1 MFERRSFP
9 FRVLISLATTLMAT
23 LVTSLAV
30 VSGAAAAEPQWRVA
44 KMSGDVRVGTA
55 STTTVALAV
64 DAVLGPG
71 TVVATGRN
79 GRVLLVRGRESI
91 LVSPGSVMALPDA
104 TTEDGSTTILHRAG
118 TLLLDVDKRP
128 VQHFSVETPYLA
140 AVVKGTQFRVTVG
153 SGSSDV
159 EVVNGA
165 VEVTALATGRHAVVL
180 AEQSASVSSSG
191 PVDLSLRGP
200 GRLNP
205 ILPGHPRP
213 PLVAPPTDRDARQ
226 AATPPAQPAP
236 DTPETSEGRDGA
248 VGAAPTTAPTTNTRL
263 ALSWPTRGD
272 GTELLPTDDRAHGWY
287 NPLRSAF
294 EHLGDVVT
302 TADSLRYHE
311 DATMTIAV
319 SSSVGTLVAFG
330 VAIERRRR
338 RRRK

>member
-9 FRVLISLATTLMAT
+9 FRVLIPLATTLMAT
-23 LVTSLAV
+23 LVSSLAV
-30 VSGAAAAEPQWRVA
+30 LSGAAAAEPQWRVA

-104 TTEDGSTTILHRAG
+104 TAEDGSTTILQRAG
-118 TLLLDVDKRP
+118 TLLLDVDKQP

-205 ILPGHPRP
+205 ILPGQPRP
-213 PLVAPPTDRDARQ
+213 SLVAPPTDRSARQ
-226 AATPPAQPAP
+226 AADA
-236 DTPETSEGRDGA
+236 SEHRDGA

-272 GTELLPTDDRAHGWY
+272 GTELMPTDDRAHGWY

-302 TADSLRYHE
+302 AADSLRYHE